1 MGAHLAV
8 LLVFS
13 LSCCESSPK
22 GSGGGSGDKGA
33 GIEEAGGRPAAMA
46 EALARGKKENKV
58 VVVEYFDTECN
69 YAQEM
74 QGSLLQKVVLEE
86 LKNMVHV
93 KVHQDAAGVV
103 EEFGLME
110 SPTFLFFKPNG
121 EYIEPYIQG
130 FRGPNLFALELKN
143 YKLLAAGKE
152 EIPIPDDHPDY
163 NHPHFGLG

>member
-93 KVHQDAAGVV
+93 KVHQDAAGMGFAV
-103 EEFGLME
+103 EPTA
-110 SPTFLFFKPNG
+110 SPVAEMTPNTSEG
-121 EYIEPYIQG
+121 EAPARRPVRREQPKVG
-130 FRGPNLFALELKN
+130 RNAPCPCGSGKK
-143 YKLLAAGKE
+143 YKKCCGRA
-152 EIPIPDDHPDY
+152 
-163 NHPHFGLG
+163 